1 MPGERLGIVVGG
13 GPAPGINAVIGAA
26 TIQAINCGF
35 RVYGIYDGFKWL
47 STSNFDPPEHTTRLE
62 IDRVARIHFE
72 GGSILRTAR
81 VSLLDSE
88 SVKKS
93 VIVKPDEARVRA
105 VISNLKE
112 LGINCLLTIGGD
124 DTALSARF
132 IADAAGDSIR
142 IVHVP
147 KTIDNDVP
155 LPYNIATFGFSTAR
169 YIGTSLVK
177 NLMQDSRTTSRWYIC
192 TCMGRSAGWL
202 ALSVGTSAGATVTL
216 IPEEFEDSTKVSQ
229 IVDVLEGAILKR
241 RAMGRSDGVAVI
253 AEGLAYKLGD
263 KSEMERL
270 LGKPVPV
277 DAAGHPRLSEIPLNM
292 WLRDEVEKRFEARG
306 EKISLVTHE
315 IGYEMRSAD
324 PTPAD
329 MEYCRNLGYHSIRLF
344 LAKNEYGGGV
354 IVTMVNG
361 NLYPIKLSDVIDP
374 KTNRIQTRLIDVNS
388 DTYAVARAYMIRL
401 EQRDLENPDML
412 NRLAAEAHMSPADFA
427 KRYARA
433 AKRLFTEPP
442 APPVQD
448 PDAQAEIV
456 R

>member
-1 MPGERLGIVVGG
+1 MAGERLAIIVGG

-47 STSNFDPPEHTTRLE
+47 STEKFDPPEHATRLE

-81 VSLLDSE
+81 VSLLDDE

-93 VIVKPDEARVRA
+93 VLVKPDEDRVRT
-105 VISNLKE
+105 VIGNLKE
-112 LGINCLLTIGGD
+112 LGVNCLLTIGGD

-132 IADAAGDSIR
+132 IAEAAGDSIR
-142 IVHVP
+142 VVHVP

-155 LPYNIATFGFSTAR
+155 LPFNIATFGFSTAR

-202 ALSVGTSAGATVTL
+202 SMSVGMSAGATVTL
-216 IPEEFEDSTKVSQ
+216 LPEEFEDCTKVSQ

-241 RAMGRSDGVAVI
+241 RAMGRNDGVAVI

-263 KSEMERL
+263 KKEMERL
-270 LGKPVPV
+270 LGRPVPV

-292 WLRDEVEKRFEARG
+292 WLRDEIEKRFEARG
-306 EKISLVTHE
+306 EKLTLVTHE

-329 MEYCRNLGYHSIRLF
+329 MGYCRNLGYHSIRLF
-344 LAKNEYGGGV
+344 LAKNEYSGGV
-354 IVTMVNG
+354 IVTMANG

-374 KTNRIQTRLIDVNS
+374 NTNRIQTRLIDVNS
-388 DTYAVARAYMIRL
+388 DSYAVARAYMIRL
-401 EQRDLENPDML
+401 EERDLENPDML
-412 NRLAAEAHMSPADFA
+412 SRLAAEAKMSPDEFK

-433 AKRLFTEPP
+433 AKRLFVEQP
-442 APPVQD
+442 APPAQD
-448 PDAQAEIV
+448 ADAQAEIV